1 MLAQHRECRIVVVDD
16 NQDAADMLAD
26 LLVAQ
31 GFPVRTAY
39 CGEEAL
45 RIMDEFHPSVG
56 ILDIGLP
63 DILGYDLALAARR
76 SVDAAMMLVAV
87 TGWGSEKDVQRAFEA
102 GFDFHVTK
110 PADPEDLIA
119 LIESRCWDV
128 QGSLR
133 SGRVRGSTT
142 RA

>member
-1 MLAQHRECRIVVVDD
+1 MQAQHRECRIVVVDD

-45 RIMDEFHPSVG
+45 RLMDEFHPDVG

-63 DILGYDLALAARR
+63 DILGYDLAVAARR
-76 SVDAAMMLVAV
+76 SLDDDVMLVAV
-87 TGWGSEKDVQRAFEA
+87 TGWGSETDVQRAFEA

-110 PADPEDLIA
+110 PADPGDLIA

-128 QGSLR
+128 QGALR
-133 SGRVRGSTT
+133 SGRVRGSPI
-142 RA
+142 RP

>member
-1 MLAQHRECRIVVVDD
+1 MPGQHRECRIVVVDD
-16 NQDAADMLAD
+16 NHDAADMLAD
-26 LLVAQ
+26 LLSAQ

-45 RIMDEFHPSVG
+45 RLMDEFHPSVG

-63 DILGYDLALAARR
+63 DILGYDLAVAARR
-76 SVDAAMMLVAV
+76 SLDDEVMLVAV
-87 TGWGSEKDVQRAFEA
+87 TGWGSEKDVQRAFDA

-110 PADPEDLIA
+110 PADPVDLIA

-128 QGSLR
+128 QGALR
-133 SGRVRGSTT
+133 SGRVRGTT
-142 RA
+142 RV

>member
-1 MLAQHRECRIVVVDD
+1 MQAPPRECRIVVVDD
-16 NQDAADMLAD
+16 NHDAADMLAE
-26 LLVAQ
+26 LLVAR
-31 GFPVRTAY
+31 GFPVRIAY

-45 RIMDEFHPSVG
+45 RLLDEFHPRVG

-76 SVDAAMMLVAV
+76 SLREDVMLVAV
-87 TGWGSEKDVQRAFEA
+87 TGWGSESDVQRAFDA

-110 PADPEDLIA
+110 PADPGDLIA

-128 QGSLR
+128 RGALR
-133 SGRVRGSTT
+133 SGRVRGSTS

>member
-1 MLAQHRECRIVVVDD
+1 MVVDD

-26 LLVAQ
+26 LLVSQ

-76 SVDAAMMLVAV
+76 DMDAAMMLVAV
-87 TGWGSEKDVQRAFEA
+87 TGWGSEKDVQRAFDA

-110 PADPEDLIA
+110 PADPADLIA

-128 QGSLR
+128 QGTLR

-142 RA
+142 KA

>member
-1 MLAQHRECRIVVVDD
+1 MHPHHSECRIVVVDD
-16 NQDAADMLAD
+16 NEDAADMLAD
-26 LLVAQ
+26 LLVAR

-45 RIMDEFHPSVG
+45 RVMGEFHPTVG

-63 DILGYDLALAARR
+63 DILGYDLAVAARH
-76 SVDAAMMLVAV
+76 SLDEVMLVAV
-87 TGWGSEKDVQRAFEA
+87 TGWGTEKDVQRAFDA

-110 PADPEDLIA
+110 PADPGDLIA

-128 QGSLR
+128 QGALR
-133 SGRVRGSTT
+133 SGRVRGSTERT
-142 RA
+142 

>member
-1 MLAQHRECRIVVVDD
+1 MEEQHPECRVVVVDD

-26 LLVAQ
+26 LLGAQ

-39 CGEEAL
+39 NGTDAL
-45 RIMDEFHPSVG
+45 AVLREYHPRIG

-63 DILGYDLALAARR
+63 DILGYDVAREARR
-76 SVDAAMMLVAV
+76 ELHEEVLLVAV
-87 TGWGSEKDVQRAFEA
+87 TGWGAEKDVERAFEA

-110 PADPEDLIA
+110 PADPDDLIA
-119 LIESRCWDV
+119 LIQERCWDV

-133 SGRVRGSTT
+133 SGRVRGSG
-142 RA
+142 RG

>member
-1 MLAQHRECRIVVVDD
+1 MPGQHRECRIVVVDD

-39 CGEEAL
+39 CGEDAL
-45 RIMDEFHPSVG
+45 RVMDEFHPRIG

-63 DILGYDLALAARR
+63 DILGYDLAVAARQ
-76 SVDAAMMLVAV
+76 SLDQDMMLVAV
-87 TGWGSEKDVQRAFEA
+87 TGWGSEKDVQRAFDA

-110 PADPEDLIA
+110 PADPADLVA

-128 QGSLR
+128 QGALR
-133 SGRVRGSTT
+133 SGRVRGSS
-142 RA
+142 RP